1 MANQVTLQ
9 VEGMTCGHCV
19 KSVENSVGGMN
30 GVDRVLVELNDGTV
44 AVEYN
49 ENEVNVQEIKDT
61 IEDQGYT
68 VKA

>member
-19 KSVENSVGGMN
+19 KSVENSVGAMN
-30 GVDRVLVELNDGTV
+30 GVERVLVELNNGTV

-49 ENEVNVQEIKDT
+49 ENEVNVQNIKDT

-68 VKA
+68 VQA

>member
-68 VKA
+68 VQA

>member
-1 MANQVTLQ
+1 MTTQITLQ
-9 VEGMTCGHCV
+9 VQGMTCGHCV

-30 GVDRVLVELNDGTV
+30 GVERVLVELTNGTV

-49 ENEVNVQEIKDT
+49 ENEVNVQNIKDT

-68 VKA
+68 VEA

>member
-19 KSVENSVGGMN
+19 KSVENSVGAMN

-49 ENEVNVQEIKDT
+49 ENDVNVQEIKDT